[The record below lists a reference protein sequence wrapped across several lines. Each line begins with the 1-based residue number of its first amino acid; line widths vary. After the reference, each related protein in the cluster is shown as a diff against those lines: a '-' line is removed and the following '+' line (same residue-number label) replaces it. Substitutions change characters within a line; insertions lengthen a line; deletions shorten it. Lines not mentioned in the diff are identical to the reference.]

1 MKNSILTSA
10 IILCLSLFAVKSQAN
25 TFNKGKYDSL
35 SCLQIEGKVLNA
47 DEGEDGTCIV
57 ELITLNNGIDSICL
71 KEGRKKFKFI
81 LEKNSYYAIRVS
93 KKGYISKLVSVNTEI
108 LTEVEGIHRF
118 VFETTLI
125 KEAALK
131 RLNKDAVDFP
141 VAIIHFDYEMD
152 GFSYN
157 KEYTNS
163 MKRELHQIPS
173 NNPTKGLASV
183 NR

>member
-1 MKNSILTSA
+1 MKTSIITTA
-10 IILCLSLFAVKSQAN
+10 FVLCLGLFNAKSAN
-25 TFNKGKYDSL
+25 DNHHKTKFDSL

-47 DEGEDGTCIV
+47 DEGEDGECLV
-57 ELITLNNGIDSICL
+57 ELITLNDGIDSIVL
-71 KEGRKKFKFI
+71 KEGRKKFKFV

-108 LTEVEGIHRF
+108 LTEDEGVHRF

-131 RLNKDAVDFP
+131 RLNKDVIDFP
-141 VAIIHFDYEMD
+141 VAIIHFDYELD
-152 GFSYN
+152 DFSYN
-157 KEYTNS
+157 KEYTDN
-163 MKRELHQIPS
+163 MKRELHQLPT

-183 NR
+183 SR